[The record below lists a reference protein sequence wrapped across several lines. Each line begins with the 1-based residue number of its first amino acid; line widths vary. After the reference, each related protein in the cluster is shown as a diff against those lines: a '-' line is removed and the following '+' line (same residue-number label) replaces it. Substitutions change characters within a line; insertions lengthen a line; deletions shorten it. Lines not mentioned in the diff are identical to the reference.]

1 MKRIIAL
8 GLCLVMLLTCAAALA
23 ETESMGVLRVNK
35 AFDIQYSPLPD
46 GYEIHIYTQND
57 MSILANIK
65 SSQANLP
72 GMGLAIA
79 FNDEWADVERL
90 NDISEE
96 DMQAIKDDFSFEFDD
111 PEFETKETAYGTLL
125 LIVKV
130 PGGQEA
136 YVYTIY
142 KGHEIE
148 IQIIP
153 GAEQEALTDADIERV
168 VAFLS
173 DMQFVPIEQ

>member
-46 GYEIHIYTQND
+46 GYKIHIYLQND
-57 MSILANIK
+57 MTILANI
-65 SSQANLP
+65 STDQANLP
-72 GMGLAIA
+72 GMGLGIG
-79 FNDEWADVERL
+79 FSDEWADVERL
-90 NDISEE
+90 NDVSEE
-96 DMQAIKDDFSFEFDD
+96 DMQAIKDDFSVEFDD
-111 PEFETKETAYGTLL
+111 LEFETKETAYGTLL

-153 GAEQEALTDADIERV
+153 GAEQAELTDADIDRV